1 MNVEKLI
8 KELDVLRKTPRAAVS
23 GSCTL
28 SKAKLEEIIRTL
40 RRQNAEIDKLKK
52 DARPEISAQVDAE
65 GEDKLIKL
73 PVEPGTPIFA
83 VMSFEEGKKEVVAGK
98 VVSVSFEHTK
108 EATLSVWIYCTFEC
122 GLNYWYPARSFT
134 KNVYFSEEAALEV
147 ANKKGEENEKI

>member
-1 MNVEKLI
+1 MDTEKLI
-8 KELDVLRKTPRAAVS
+8 KELDELRKTPRAAVS

-28 SKAKLEEIIRTL
+28 SKTKLEEVIRAL
-40 RRQNAEIDKLKK
+40 RGQNAKINKLQRE
-52 DARPEISAQVDAE
+52 AHPEMSAQVDE
-65 GEDKLIKL
+65 EDRDKLVKL

-83 VMSFEEGKKEVVAGK
+83 VMTFEEGKKEVVAGK
-98 VVSVSFEHTK
+98 VVSVNFEHTK

-147 ANKKGEENEKI
+147 ANRKGEEDEKV